1 MKNTSN
7 LTSEERLSHINARLA
22 DTMELMQNSCAAI
35 RQSYTII
42 AGIGSEIE
50 EIYLSTGENQEKHE
64 MPEST

>member
-7 LTSEERLSHINARLA
+7 LTIEERLSHINARLA
-22 DTMELMQNSCAAI
+22 DAMELMQNPCAAI

-50 EIYLSTGENQEKHE
+50 EI
-64 MPEST
+64 